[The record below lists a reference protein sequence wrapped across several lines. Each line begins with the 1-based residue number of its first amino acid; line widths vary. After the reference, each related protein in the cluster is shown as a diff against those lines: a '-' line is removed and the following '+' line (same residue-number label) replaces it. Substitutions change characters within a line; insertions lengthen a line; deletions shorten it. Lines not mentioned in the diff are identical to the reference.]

1 VKVLHTERLTL
12 RPFTAED
19 LDDLVK
25 LDSDTEVMRFINGGA
40 PTSREEVEREVL
52 PHFLAYAD
60 GASGYGFWAAEE
72 RSTGAFVGWFH
83 LRAHAG
89 EGKPDEPELGYRL
102 RRSAWG
108 RGIATEGSRALINL
122 AFSELGASRVYAET
136 MSVNSASRRVM
147 EKAGLRFV
155 RLFHADWPV
164 RIPGDEE
171 GDVEYAITRQEWM
184 RDRAAV
190 SGSRTRPGR
199 AP

>member
-1 VKVLHTERLTL
+1 MKVLQTDRLIL

-19 LDDLVK
+19 LDDLVD
-25 LDSDTEVMRFINGGA
+25 LDSDPGVMRFINGGT
-40 PTSREEVEREVL
+40 PTPREEVEREIL

-72 RSTGAFVGWFH
+72 KSTGAFLGWFH
-83 LRAHAG
+83 LRPGA

-108 RGIATEGSRALINL
+108 RGYASEGSRALVDL
-122 AFSELGASRVYAET
+122 AFTDLGASRVYAET
-136 MSVNSASRRVM
+136 MAVNVASRRVM

-171 GDVEYAITRQEWM
+171 GDVEYAVTREEWS
-184 RDRAAV
+184 RDRDAV
-190 SGSRTRPGR
+190 S
-199 AP
+199 